1 MERSIKERGKLLDEF
16 MMNLLYPP
24 KEIVEKWVL
33 MQNYQNDKENEF
45 QTNLNNYCS
54 NCNIND
60 WTLLFNVTTSKLFE
74 IPT

>member
-1 MERSIKERGKLLDEF
+1 MDEF
-16 MMNLLYPP
+16 MMKLLYTP

-33 MQNYQNDKENEF
+33 MQNDQNDKENEF

>member
-1 MERSIKERGKLLDEF
+1 MKVPERG
-16 MMNLLYPP
+16 
-24 KEIVEKWVL
+24 
-33 MQNYQNDKENEF
+33 NEF